1 MTDPQGSAVVPVPP
15 VGPAHSRAD
24 ELSVV
29 RPLQIGAAYAWRL
42 LVVAAALVVLGLAV
56 NKLSLVVFPVF
67 LALFVT
73 AILRTP
79 SRWLKSRGLPAAAAA
94 GIAVAGG
101 IAVVLAIAYLIVPP
115 FVDQLDDLV
124 KGVREGVKEAGDWLL
139 TGPLD
144 LSKGELDKY
153 IRDGENSL
161 QDNSGVI
168 AGGVLGGAQI
178 ALELIAGAL
187 FALVV
192 TFFFLKD
199 DDRIGHWFVGLFP
212 ERDRPEVAELGAQS
226 WETLVGYLRGITL
239 VALFDSVFIGVAL
252 VIVGVPAALPLA
264 VFVFFGA
271 YIPILGAVV
280 TGAAAA
286 LVALVSDGVTAAIVV
301 ALAVL
306 VVQQVESNLLHPYVV
321 GRAVSVHPVVILLA
335 VVAGGALGGIPGA
348 VVAVPTV
355 AVIARIGSHLRM
367 RAGNPAQV
375 PE

>member
-1 MTDPQGSAVVPVPP
+1 M
-15 VGPAHSRAD
+15 
-24 ELSVV
+24 V

-42 LVVAAALVVLGLAV
+42 LVVAAAFVVLGLAV
-56 NKLSLVVFPVF
+56 EKLSLVVFPVF
-67 LALFVT
+67 LALFGT

-79 SRWLKSRGLPAAAAA
+79 SRWLRSRGLPPAAAAS
-94 GIAVAGG
+94 IAVAG
-101 IAVVLAIAYLIVPP
+101 AIVCVAAIGYLIVPP
-115 FVDQLDDLV
+115 FFDQLDELV
-124 KGVREGVKEAGDWLL
+124 KGVREGIKEAGDWLL
-139 TGPLD
+139 TGPLN
-144 LSKGELDKY
+144 LSQGELDRY
-153 IRDGENSL
+153 ISDGESSL
-161 QDNSGVI
+161 RDNSGVI
-168 AGGVLGGAQI
+168 AGGVLGGAQL
-178 ALELIAGAL
+178 ALELVAGLL

-199 DDRIGHWFVGLFP
+199 DDRIGGWFVGLFP
-212 ERDRPEVAELGAQS
+212 ERNRAEVTELGGQS

-239 VALFDSVFIGVAL
+239 VALFDSIFIGIAL

-264 VFVFFGA
+264 VLVFFGA
-271 YIPILGAVV
+271 YIPIIGAVV

-301 ALAVL
+301 AIAVL

-355 AVIARIGSHLRM
+355 AVASRIGAHLRI
-367 RAGNPAQV
+367 RAGNPAQ
-375 PE
+375 PPT